1 MHEGNPGLEKLE
13 GKTAVITGAASGIGL
28 GMTEALAH
36 RGMRVVMADVEADVL
51 NQEAERLQK
60 ANYDVTACITDVS
73 SIQGVEQ
80 LLVESIRDYGSVN
93 VLCNNAGV
101 SNTGGV
107 PVWKSSQQDWDWV
120 MGVNFQGVV
129 NGIRVFI
136 PHMLSHG
143 QEAHIVN
150 TSSILGL
157 TTGRATV

>member
-1 MHEGNPGLEKLE
+1 MPVVRPRPVPPPPGSR
-13 GKTAVITGAASGIGL
+13 GVVIATSGGADSS
-28 GMTEALAH
+28 ALA
-36 RGMRVVMADVEADVL
+36 
-51 NQEAERLQK
+51 
-60 ANYDVTACITDVS
+60 C
-73 SIQGVEQ
+73 
-80 LLVESIRDYGSVN
+80 LLAESIRDYGSVN

-157 TTGRATV
+157 TTGGGTDSVYAVSKHAVARLTEGIYHDLRERNARHAPQASW